1 MKPKTQKTIKQETTE
16 RTAKATTEDIIQ
28 VMCEEAERHARIMQE
43 RLGETV
49 AALRDGNHLG
59 AFGALSGMDEEFRDL
74 SSLLKLGAMLT
85 VRNTIESAD
94 LAMKASKRIADPRPQ
109 RAATHAKK
117 QRKKRKGKAREAEA

>member
-1 MKPKTQKTIKQETTE
+1 MKQKTIKQETTKQ
-16 RTAKATTEDIIQ
+16 RKAKATTEGIIQ
-28 VMCEEAERHARIMQE
+28 VMCEEAERRARIMQE
-43 RLGETV
+43 RLGEAV

-74 SSLLKLGAMLT
+74 SSMLKLGAMLT

-94 LAMKASKRIADPRPQ
+94 LELDTSRRTGRVKPH

-117 QRKKRKGKAREAEA
+117 QRKKKARGADA